1 MSDLVTLSVIQ
12 AALEAA
18 AEEMFAVIRRTA
30 MSPIIYEVLD
40 MGTGITDAE
49 GRLVSSGAGIPTFV
63 GVLDKAVARLV
74 EIHGETI
81 REGDA
86 FVTNDP
92 SFGGVTHLSDVVVAL
107 PVFHEGRL
115 LAWAAS
121 IAHWNDVGGM
131 VAGSMSATATEI
143 WQEGL
148 RLPAVRLFEDGEP
161 IEPVMAIVAA
171 NSRQPDVAR
180 GDLWAQVAAARK
192 AEQRLKALAEHYGG
206 EAFRVAVAE
215 AFVLGEARARA
226 GLSALPKGRFEIAEE
241 QDDGAVWRAAI
252 EITGDAFR
260 VELRDNPAQRDAP
273 MNLSRDGAVIAGQ
286 MIFKGL
292 CDPDRFAN
300 AGSFV
305 PLEVV
310 TEPGTVFHATGPAP
324 QGYYFETRI
333 RLYDMLW
340 RCMAE
345 ASPERLPAGH
355 FGTIGGMV
363 IAGLHPDTGRRY
375 TMVEP
380 QMGGWGATATRDG
393 LSAMFSASHGDT
405 FNTPAELAEARYGLV
420 VERKALS
427 GRPGGEGRQ
436 RGGRGLSVAYRMR
449 GDAVLSAGLS
459 RTRLPVWGLAGGGPG
474 GLNEIGVHRADGRTE
489 GFSFASGVR
498 LSPGD
503 SILIETANG
512 GGWGAE
518 TQVPANENTLQQGTE
533 K

>member
-1 MSDLVTLSVIQ
+1 MSDLVTRSVIQ

-49 GRLVSSGAGIPTFV
+49 G
-63 GVLDKAVARLV
+63 
-74 EIHGETI
+74 
-81 REGDA
+81 
-86 FVTNDP
+86 
-92 SFGGVTHLSDVVVAL
+92 
-107 PVFHEGRL
+107 
-115 LAWAAS
+115 
-121 IAHWNDVGGM
+121 
-131 VAGSMSATATEI
+131 
-143 WQEGL
+143 
-148 RLPAVRLFEDGEP
+148 
-161 IEPVMAIVAA
+161 
-171 NSRQPDVAR
+171 
-180 GDLWAQVAAARK
+180 
-192 AEQRLKALAEHYGG
+192 
-206 EAFRVAVAE
+206 
-215 AFVLGEARARA
+215 
-226 GLSALPKGRFEIAEE
+226 
-241 QDDGAVWRAAI
+241 
-252 EITGDAFR
+252 
-260 VELRDNPAQRDAP
+260 
-273 MNLSRDGAVIAGQ
+273 
-286 MIFKGL
+286 
-292 CDPDRFAN
+292 
-300 AGSFV
+300 
-305 PLEVV
+305 
-310 TEPGTVFHATGPAP
+310 PAP
-324 QGYYFETRI
+324 QGFYFETRI

-355 FGTIGGMV
+355 FGTIGGMA

-405 FNTPAELAEARYGLV
+405 FNTPAEIAEARYGLV

-459 RTRLPVWGLAGGGPG
+459 RTRLPVWGLAGGGTG

-512 GGWGAE
+512 GGGGGRNAGPCE
-518 TQVPANENTLQQGTE
+518 RKYTATGNRKMKGTE

>member
-1 MSDLVTLSVIQ
+1 MSDLVTRSVIQ

-49 GRLVSSGAGIPTFV
+49 
-63 GVLDKAVARLV
+63 
-74 EIHGETI
+74 
-81 REGDA
+81 
-86 FVTNDP
+86 
-92 SFGGVTHLSDVVVAL
+92 
-107 PVFHEGRL
+107 
-115 LAWAAS
+115 
-121 IAHWNDVGGM
+121 
-131 VAGSMSATATEI
+131 
-143 WQEGL
+143 
-148 RLPAVRLFEDGEP
+148 
-161 IEPVMAIVAA
+161 
-171 NSRQPDVAR
+171 
-180 GDLWAQVAAARK
+180 
-192 AEQRLKALAEHYGG
+192 
-206 EAFRVAVAE
+206 
-215 AFVLGEARARA
+215 
-226 GLSALPKGRFEIAEE
+226 
-241 QDDGAVWRAAI
+241 
-252 EITGDAFR
+252 
-260 VELRDNPAQRDAP
+260 
-273 MNLSRDGAVIAGQ
+273 
-286 MIFKGL
+286 
-292 CDPDRFAN
+292 
-300 AGSFV
+300 
-305 PLEVV
+305 
-310 TEPGTVFHATGPAP
+310 GPAP

-405 FNTPAELAEARYGLV
+405 FNTPAEIAEARYGLV

-459 RTRLPVWGLAGGGPG
+459 RTRLPVWGLAGGGTWGSQRDRCPPRG
-474 GLNEIGVHRADGRTE
+474 RQDRGLLLRVGRTPLTGRLDPDRDRE
-489 GFSFASGVR
+489 RRGVGGR
-498 LSPGD
+498 NAGPC
-503 SILIETANG
+503 ERKYTATGNRKMK
-512 GGWGAE
+512 
-518 TQVPANENTLQQGTE
+518 GTE